1 MLWGL
6 MLLGGTFIIPESPR
20 WLVAKGREDEALRVL
35 CRLHRDA
42 SDPQNSFA
50 RQELAEISIQIT
62 ADKKAQQE
70 GGRWQIFTEKTYLK
84 RVILALMVCVS
95 ALSVSF
101 RMDIWH

>member
-1 MLWGL
+1 

-35 CRLHRDA
+35 CRLHRD
-42 SDPQNSFA
+42 SNDPQNSFA

-70 GGRWQIFTEKTYLK
+70 SGRWQIFTEKTYLK

-95 ALSVSF
+95 AVWLSF
-101 RMDIWH
+101 RMNIWH